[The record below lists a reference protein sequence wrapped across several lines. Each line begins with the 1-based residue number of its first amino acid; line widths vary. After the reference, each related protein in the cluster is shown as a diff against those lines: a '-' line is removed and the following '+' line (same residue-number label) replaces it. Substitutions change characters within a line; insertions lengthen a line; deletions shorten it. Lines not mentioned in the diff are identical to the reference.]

1 MNKIVWA
8 LTMSALL
15 SMSAGAAEPTTINGR
30 MDRIEEVVCGSVQN
44 GALVDRIDAAD
55 AIVYGKGNKTAEGLN
70 ERVGNLYADVV
81 NSGSDAQPSISARI
95 NALEYYLNDEIR
107 KESLE
112 TRLDDLENAVLG
124 KSKTGA
130 LDERALALEEKIY
143 GDKHPEMREVV
154 LPAKT
159 VFKVSLNESVSSKS
173 SQVGDA
179 VTFTVE
185 EDVKVGNVI
194 VLPRGSQGQG
204 IVTKVEKPKSF
215 GRSGNLD
222 ISFDQVFSLDDEV
235 IPTVLGPEAR
245 DKLKWEAAAVG
256 ASAVGALALG
266 PIGLVGGYFV
276 KGSDVEL
283 SAGTK
288 LYIET
293 KNDATIK
300 GLIMES
306 GAPNIV
312 LRQRVEK
319 KISSN
324 KKISGNKKSSDM
336 KNELKFVNESGEV
349 IDVSHETDKVKKD
362 VSEKTDKVKEDVSE
376 KADTVKS
383 DTEEKVDKVKEID
396 TEKADKAGDDS
407 ASVVIVRNA

>member
-55 AIVYGKGNKTAEGLN
+55 TIVYGKGNKTAEGLN

-81 NSGSDAQPSISARI
+81 NSGSDAEPSISARI

-107 KESLE
+107 KEPLE

-173 SQVGDA
+173 SQVGDS

-245 DKLKWEAAAVG
+245 DKLKWEAAVG

-300 GLIMES
+300 GLVMES

-324 KKISGNKKSSDM
+324 KKISGDKTSSGM

-362 VSEKTDKVKEDVSE
+362 VSEKTDKVK
-376 KADTVKS
+376 S

>member
-1 MNKIVWA
+1 M
-8 LTMSALL
+8 
-15 SMSAGAAEPTTINGR
+15 
-30 MDRIEEVVCGSVQN
+30 
-44 GALVDRIDAAD
+44 
-55 AIVYGKGNKTAEGLN
+55 
-70 ERVGNLYADVV
+70 
-81 NSGSDAQPSISARI
+81 
-95 NALEYYLNDEIR
+95 EYYLNDEIR

-300 GLIMES
+300 GLIMELS
-306 GAPNIV
+306 LIH
-312 LRQRVEK
+312 
-319 KISSN
+319 I
-324 KKISGNKKSSDM
+324 
-336 KNELKFVNESGEV
+336 
-349 IDVSHETDKVKKD
+349 
-362 VSEKTDKVKEDVSE
+362 
-376 KADTVKS
+376 
-383 DTEEKVDKVKEID
+383 
-396 TEKADKAGDDS
+396 
-407 ASVVIVRNA
+407 